1 MTGIA
6 RLTRRLLLPCALVLP
21 LVLAACSQ
29 AAEEAPRSIPALGEI
44 EGASGDSS
52 GSQSV
57 APSTRA
63 QAPTPAPASPVAVPV
78 PASASASVSV
88 SVSAPETVASR
99 RDVRVNGARITD
111 AQLAT
116 LERDHGIEIVDG
128 AYWYDAKSGAAGLI
142 GGPTAT
148 FVRSGLALGGP
159 LAVDASGGRTGVLV
173 NGRELPEAELA
184 ALVPLVGPLEPGRY
198 FVDAAGN
205 AGREGEPPTVNL
217 LVLASQAMAS
227 GGGDGWYAQ
236 STDAGGNESDG
247 SGYVMGRDGSG
258 NVWSVSY

>member
-1 MTGIA
+1 MTGID

-21 LVLAACSQ
+21 LVLAACSP
-29 AAEEAPRSIPALGEI
+29 AAEEAPKSSLELGEI
-44 EGASGDSS
+44 EGASGDLP
-52 GSQSV
+52 GSPSV
-57 APSTRA
+57 APSA
-63 QAPTPAPASPVAVPV
+63 GEQALAPASPLAAPAPV
-78 PASASASVSV
+78 PASAQ
-88 SVSAPETVASR
+88 ETVAPR

-111 AQLAT
+111 AQLAM
-116 LERDHGIEIVDG
+116 LERDHALEIVDG
-128 AYWYDAKSGAAGLI
+128 AYWYDARSGAAGPI

-148 FVRSGLALGGP
+148 FIRSGLALGGP

-184 ALVPLVGPLEPGRY
+184 ALLPLVGPLEPGRY
-198 FVDAAGN
+198 FVDGAGN

-217 LVLASQAMAS
+217 LILASQASAS

-236 STDAGGNESDG
+236 GIEAGGNESGG

-258 NVWSVSY
+258 EVWSVSY